1 MKRGWPQRPPGTC
14 SPAPRPTPHAP
25 HPTPHAPHP
34 TPHAPRPTLHAP
46 RPTPHAPRPLAP
58 AGNWVRFSC
67 SIPRLFVLSHNM
79 PMINTTGK
87 LGSFWRFS
95 ITAGSLRSDSLAT
108 ILSLHASRSMPHA
121 PPAGTGRARTLPAG
135 CCLPPTVK
143 LSKTER
149 DPIST
154 SGPSILSMS
163 PNQAI
168 PTEKSIRFPHSPLPD
183 R

>member
-1 MKRGWPQRPPGTC
+1 LNATGRGRRDGSLIPLVPPGGT
-14 SPAPRPTPHAP
+14 
-25 HPTPHAPHP
+25 
-34 TPHAPRPTLHAP
+34 
-46 RPTPHAPRPLAP
+46 PLAGSLLVVSKQSRATRLPP